1 MSDTNGDHF
10 EIFPERA
17 DGNGPGAGQPTGKYM
32 FRFQYDNG
40 DIGPVSQQRYG
51 DRTDA
56 NRGIHDFMSAINRD
70 HPHPPIIDV
79 DENGVVI

>member
-1 MSDTNGDHF
+1 MSDEDYKGENRF

-17 DGNGPGAGQPTGKYM
+17 RASEVEHSDLTGKYM
-32 FRFQYDNG
+32 FRFVYANG
-40 DIGPVSQQRYG
+40 EVGPISQQRYG
-51 DRTDA
+51 SRSDA

-79 DENGVVI
+79 EE

>member
-1 MSDTNGDHF
+1 MAGENHF
-10 EIFPERA
+10 EIYPER
-17 DGNGPGAGQPTGKYM
+17 DGMRSGPREPTGQYM
-32 FRFQYDNG
+32 FRFVYANG
-40 DIGPVSQQRYG
+40 DVGPVSMQRYR

-79 DENGVVI
+79 EE

>member
-1 MSDTNGDHF
+1 MPDDNGDHF
-10 EIFPERA
+10 EIFPA
-17 DGNGPGAGQPTGKYM
+17 VSAAAGGGVVTTGDFL
-32 FRFQYDNG
+32 FRFQYSNG
-40 DIGPVSQQRYG
+40 DIGPVSEQRYR

-56 NRGIHDFMSAINRD
+56 NRGIHEFMSAINRN